1 MAFFRNS
8 TVNLLNLHYAIHA
21 IALTGGG
28 ALFSA
33 YLLKAGMSVPG
44 TLTAFALILIGRLIL
59 RPSVVYLAL
68 RFGVRRLVIAGTILS
83 ALQYPFLA
91 GVHGVNAAL
100 VGLIVTGAVGDTLY
114 WSTYHAYF
122 AALGDH
128 EARGHQI
135 GARESISAI
144 VGIVSPLIAS
154 ALLVSFGPRVAFGI
168 SGAIVLAAAVP
179 LFWTPDVPVPASAA
193 GVYRQAFQGI
203 LLFVGDGW
211 AAVCYTIEWNLALF
225 LTLGESFLS
234 YGGALAIAAIV
245 GAIGSLLL
253 GRHIDAG
260 HGLRALWLAF
270 GTVAVIAVL
279 RAFALND
286 PPLAVAANAA
296 GALGGC
302 LYIPTLMTA
311 VYNMAKRSHC
321 VLRFHVAT
329 EGGWDVGGASGL
341 LISAALVHYGTPLW
355 AVVLL
360 SLVGLALNFVILRRY
375 YTSHPGVEI
384 DTAIKDP
391 AGA

>member
-33 YLLKAGMSVPG
+33 YLLKAGVSVPG

-59 RPSVVYLAL
+59 RPSVVFLAM
-68 RFGVRRLVIAGTILS
+68 RFGVRRLVIAGTALS

-91 GVHGVNAAL
+91 RVHGIDPAL
-100 VGLIVTGAVGDTLY
+100 VGLIVTGAIGDTLY

-128 EARGHQI
+128 EERGHQI
-135 GARESISAI
+135 GAREAISAI

-154 ALLVSFGPRVAFGI
+154 GLLVAFGPKI
-168 SGAIVLAAAVP
+168 AFGVTGVIVLFAALP
-179 LFWTPDVPVPASAA
+179 LAWTPDVAVPRVAK
-193 GVYRQAFQGI
+193 GVYREALQGI
-203 LLFVGDGW
+203 LLFMGDGW
-211 AAVCYTIEWNLALF
+211 GAGAYVIVWNLGLF
-225 LTLGESFLS
+225 LTLGQNFLS
-234 YGGALAIAAIV
+234 YGGALAAAAIV
-245 GAIGSLLL
+245 GAVGSLLL

-260 HGLRALWLAF
+260 HGTRAVWLAF
-270 GTVAVIAVL
+270 GTVAAIAVL
-279 RAFALND
+279 RALALD
-286 PPLAVAANAA
+286 HPALAVIANAV

-302 LYIPTLMTA
+302 LYTPTLMTA
-311 VYNMAKRSHC
+311 VYNMAKRSRC

-341 LISAALVHYGTPLW
+341 LVSALLIRLGTPLW
-355 AVVLL
+355 ACVLL
-360 SLVGLALNFVILRRY
+360 SMIGLALNFVILRRY
-375 YTSHPGVEI
+375 YARHPGI
-384 DTAIKDP
+384 DVDVAIRDP

>member
-44 TLTAFALILIGRLIL
+44 TLTVFALILIGRLIL
-59 RPSVVYLAL
+59 RPSVVFLAM
-68 RFGVRRLVIAGTILS
+68 RFGVRKLVIAGTALT

-91 GVHGVNAAL
+91 GVHGINAAL
-100 VGLIVTGAVGDTLY
+100 IGLVVSGAIGDTLY

-135 GARESISAI
+135 GAREAISAI

-154 ALLVSFGPRVAFGI
+154 ALLVAFGPQVAFGI
-168 SGAIVLAAAVP
+168 SGAIVLAAALP
-179 LFWTPDVPVPASAA
+179 LFWTPDVTVPVTAK
-193 GVYRQAFQGI
+193 GIYRQAFQGI
-203 LLFVGDGW
+203 LLFMGDGS
-211 AAVCYTIEWNLALF
+211 AAVCFSIVWNLALF
-225 LTLGESFLS
+225 LTLGENFLS
-234 YGGALAIAAIV
+234 YGGALAIAAVV

-270 GTVAVIAVL
+270 GTVAIVAVA
-279 RAFALND
+279 RALALND

-296 GALGGC
+296 GSLSGC

-311 VYNMAKRSHC
+311 VYNMAKGSHC

-329 EGGWDVGGASGL
+329 EGGWDVGGASTL
-341 LISAALVHYGTPLW
+341 LIAALLIKSGTPLW
-355 AVVLL
+355 ACVLL
-360 SLVGLALNFVILRRY
+360 SLVGLALNFVILQRY
-375 YTSHPGVEI
+375 YASHPGIEI